1 MEGDP
6 TPTVWAGGAVPAV
19 RQRADLLR
27 TIWALAWPVI
37 ITYLLE
43 SLVGLID
50 TLMVGRLGAEAVAAV
65 GVGTQILSGV
75 SVTMTAIGTGT
86 LALVARHVGARQLED
101 AEQVLAQ
108 SIVAAVT
115 LSAAVV
121 VPVIIYARAL
131 LNLFGVEPN
140 VVSMG
145 STFVRLVMLSIP
157 QSAVL
162 FVIGSALRGAG
173 DTRTPLAIGV
183 IVNVLNVAGN
193 YVLIFGKFGFPA
205 LGVAG
210 SAWAT
215 TIAFTVGTILAM
227 LLLQRGNLVLGL
239 RGRDLRPATDVIRR
253 VLVIGYPTAGEQ
265 LLMQI
270 GFFFYLAFAARYGTS
285 AVAAYFI
292 GVRILA
298 LSFLPGFGFAAAAA
312 ALVGQNLGAEAP
324 DVAER
329 SGWESNRLSIYLMS
343 ACGVI
348 FFFAAEPIAALF
360 VNDANVVR
368 DAVSFLRTFA
378 VAQPFMAIDFT
389 LGGALRGAGDT
400 RFPLVAVVVG
410 FYGCRLGF
418 AYAAVLL
425 QLPLVWVWMA
435 LLGDYVARAV
445 LKTWRFHS
453 DTWKHIRV

>member
-1 MEGDP
+1 MEDDP
-6 TPTVWAGGAVPAV
+6 TSTPWAGDAALAVQ
-19 RQRADLLR
+19 QRADLLR

-37 ITYLLE
+37 ITFLLE

-50 TLMVGRLGAEAVAAV
+50 TLMVGRLGAAAVAAV

-86 LALVARHVGARQLED
+86 LALVARHVGARQSRQ
-101 AEQVLAQ
+101 AEQVLGQ
-108 SIVAAVT
+108 SIMAACG
-115 LSAAVV
+115 LSTAVV
-121 VPVIIYARAL
+121 VPVVIYAPQL
-131 LNLFGVEPN
+131 LGLFGVEPA
-140 VVSMG
+140 VVAMG
-145 STFVRLVMLSIP
+145 TTFVRLVMLSIP

-173 DTRTPLAIGV
+173 DTRTPLAIGL

-193 YVLIFGKFGFPA
+193 YALIFGKLGFPA
-205 LGVAG
+205 LGVPG
-210 SAWAT
+210 SALAT
-215 TIAFTVGTILAM
+215 TFAFTIGTILGVF
-227 LLLQRGNLVLGL
+227 LLQRGNLVLSL
-239 RGRDLRPATDVIRR
+239 RGRDLRPNMDVIRR
-253 VLVIGYPTAGEQ
+253 VFVIGYPTAGEQ
-265 LLMQI
+265 FLMQI

-312 ALVGQNLGAEAP
+312 ALVGQNLGAGAP
-324 DVAER
+324 QVAEQ
-329 SGWESNRLSIYLMS
+329 SGWESNRFSIYLMS

-360 VNDANVVR
+360 VDDANVVR
-368 DAVSFLRTFA
+368 DTVSFLRTFA

-410 FYGCRLGF
+410 FYACRLGF
-418 AYAAVLL
+418 AYAAILL
-425 QLPLVWVWMA
+425 QLTLVWVWLA
-435 LLGDYVARAV
+435 LLGDYIARAV
-445 LKTWRFHS
+445 LKTWRFRS
-453 DTWKHIRV
+453 GTWKHIRV